1 MAREAGRDDAGH
13 HPRIVGSSAC
23 RRSSSMTH
31 LQNWQSLI
39 AALINAAIVISVAI
53 WVQYGLTASVERTEF
68 FLTFTK
74 RYHDVRGDAHKLSNK
89 VKTDPGP
96 LDEGDAHQ
104 IYFQLFGLMYDEFNA
119 YQRNLLDEEAFV
131 DWMVWQMYEFKDGK
145 FEIGKVSYQDGWKEW
160 LATPAR
166 YHKYTPMMQQIF
178 ASSDRES

>member
-1 MAREAGRDDAGH
+1 M
-13 HPRIVGSSAC
+13 
-23 RRSSSMTH
+23 
-31 LQNWQSLI
+31 
-39 AALINAAIVISVAI
+39 
-53 WVQYGLTASVERTEF
+53 
-68 FLTFTK
+68 
-74 RYHDVRGDAHKLSNK
+74 
-89 VKTDPGP
+89 
-96 LDEGDAHQ
+96 DEGDAHQ

-178 ASSDRES
+178 ASSDRESVRRAIVASSRT